1 MSQHHNQ
8 ASSSFTPW
16 SSDALQQATDG
27 RWVGLSHAIDIKR
40 IVTDTRQ
47 IQSGDAFLALKGE
60 RFDAHDF
67 IQDAVKLGASVVI
80 VARELENVIV
90 PQLVVADSRLA
101 LGDLGAYRRQQYPN
115 LKVVALTGSSGKTT
129 VKEMLGSI
137 LRQIAPTLITRGNLN
152 NDLGVPMMLLEL
164 NDSHQFAVMEL
175 GANHIG
181 EIDYTSN
188 MVKPQVAGVLNIG
201 TAHMG
206 EFGGRIG
213 IAKAKSEIFA
223 HLPPDGIA
231 VVPASGDF
239 SEHVQQAA
247 SAFKQIRFGLGGDV
261 TATNI
266 QLHADRC
273 EFDLNTPKGAI
284 HIELP
289 FAGQHNVEN
298 ALAAAS
304 FALAMN
310 VSLDVIASGLAQAEG
325 AKGRLNFKHIGNYLI
340 IDDTYNANPHS
351 MRAAAKVL
359 SQQAG
364 VKILILGDIG
374 ELGDEAA
381 AEHFALGQDLAHI
394 DIDALFTVGEF
405 ASQTVAGVQS
415 QNNNRMNTHAFLD
428 KISLFEKLQTYL
440 QCTPE
445 QQFSL
450 LFKGSRYT
458 KMESLITDLV
468 EKA

>member
-1 MSQHHNQ
+1 MSQDHFQ
-8 ASSSFTPW
+8 ATSSTTPW
-16 SSDALQQATDG
+16 SSDELQQATQG
-27 RWVGLSHAIDIKR
+27 QWVGLSQAITIGH
-40 IVTDTRQ
+40 IVTDNRKVQ
-47 IQSGDAFLALKGE
+47 HGDAFLALKGE

-67 IQDAVKLGASVVI
+67 AKSAVEQGASVVI
-80 VARELENVIV
+80 VTRPLDDLNV
-90 PQLVVADSRLA
+90 PQLVVSDTRLA
-101 LGDLGAYRRQQYPN
+101 LGDLGAYRRQQYPH

-164 NDSHQFAVMEL
+164 NQAHEFAVMEL

-181 EIDYTSN
+181 EIDYTSK

-206 EFGGRIG
+206 EFGGRVG

-223 HLPPDGIA
+223 HLPSDGVA
-231 VVPASGDF
+231 VVPSSGDF
-239 SEHVQQAA
+239 SEQVQQAA
-247 SAFKQIRFGLGGDV
+247 SAFKQIRFGADGDV
-261 TATNI
+261 TAINVE
-266 QLHADRC
+266 LHADRS
-273 EFDLNTPKGAI
+273 EFDLLSPKGKV

-289 FAGQHNVEN
+289 FAGQHNIDN

-304 FALAMN
+304 FALALH
-310 VSLDVIASGLAQAEG
+310 VDLDVIASGLAQAEG
-325 AKGRLNFKHIGNYLI
+325 AKGRLNFKQSGNYLI

-351 MRAAAKVL
+351 MRAAAQVL
-359 SQQAG
+359 GQQPG
-364 VKILILGDIG
+364 IKIMVIGDIG
-374 ELGDEAA
+374 ELGDDAA
-381 AEHFALGQDLAHI
+381 KEHFALGQDLAHM
-394 DIDALFTVGEF
+394 DIHALFAVGEF
-405 ASQTVAGVQS
+405 ASQTIAGVKS
-415 QNNNRMNTHAFLD
+415 QPNSHINTHAFLD

-440 QCTPE
+440 QRTPE
-445 QQFSL
+445 QQVSL

-458 KMESLITDLV
+458 KMESLIADLV